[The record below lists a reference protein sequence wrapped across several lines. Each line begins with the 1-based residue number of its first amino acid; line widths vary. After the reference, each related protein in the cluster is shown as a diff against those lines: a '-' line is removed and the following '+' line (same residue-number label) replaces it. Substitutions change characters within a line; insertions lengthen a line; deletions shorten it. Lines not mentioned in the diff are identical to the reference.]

1 MATYDVRLTAPGLY
15 TAAGTDPDALWETLV
30 AGKDTRR
37 PTEALAGPWPEC
49 DTAFL
54 VDDLDAA
61 TLGVH
66 RRVLRT
72 SEKQARMALYGA
84 RLALAGP
91 AERGPV
97 GGPGWGLYLGLPT
110 VDEELLRFGALD
122 RLHKAAGS
130 PGEVAALYGREVP
143 PFSGLSHLNSTAAA
157 HISAVFGLTGAMAAY
172 SPFSDAGL
180 TALIDGALSVAE
192 GENEAA
198 LVGAVSPKVHPLLFA
213 QYEELGWNGAVPGE
227 GAAFLVAERAGDA
240 AGSGGSGGSGGSVA
254 GAGAPGAR
262 LAGYGR
268 AFGAGAGDRTE
279 AVVEAVHAALE
290 AAGTDAGGIGWVLP
304 DAAWSADA
312 ARAQSAALERVFA
325 GTADRPA
332 QFTGERATGVLGPAH
347 PLAHTLLALHGLASG
362 RRLAADGDAV
372 REEALPVPRA
382 LVLACGARG
391 QVCAVVL
398 EGAGK

>member
-1 MATYDVRLTAPGLY
+1 MTTHDVRLTAPGLL
-15 TAAGTDPDALWETLV
+15 TAAGTDPGDLWEALV

-37 PTEALAGPWPEC
+37 PTEALAGPWPEF

-54 VDDLDAA
+54 VDDPDAA

-72 SEKQARMALYGA
+72 SEKQARMALHGA

-130 PGEVAALYGREVP
+130 PAEVAALYGREVP

-192 GENEAA
+192 GENEVA

-227 GAAFLVAERAGDA
+227 GAAFLLAERAPGGA
-240 AGSGGSGGSGGSVA
+240 VGSVGPVAGSGV
-254 GAGAPGAR
+254 PGAR

-268 AFGAGAGDRTE
+268 AFGAGPQDRAE
-279 AVVEAVHAALE
+279 ALVEAVHAALE
-290 AAGTDAGGIGWVLP
+290 TAGTDAGGIGWVLP
-304 DAAWSADA
+304 DAAWTADGARSQDA
-312 ARAQSAALERVFA
+312 ALDRVFA
-325 GTADRPA
+325 GAADRPA
-332 QFTGERATGVLGPAH
+332 RFTSEPATGVLGPAH
-347 PLAHTLLALHGLASG
+347 PLAHAVLALHGLAAG
-362 RRLAADGDAV
+362 RRLVADGDAV
-372 REEALPVPRA
+372 REEALPAPRA

-398 EGAGK
+398 EGAEK